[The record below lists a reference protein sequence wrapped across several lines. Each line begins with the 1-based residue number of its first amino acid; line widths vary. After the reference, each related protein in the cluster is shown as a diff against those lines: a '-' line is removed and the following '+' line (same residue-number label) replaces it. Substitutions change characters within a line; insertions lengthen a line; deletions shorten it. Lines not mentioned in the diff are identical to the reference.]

1 MTPEYITREEHEEFC
16 KRMEEE
22 HARINCRMT
31 TVEKATLQLNT
42 MALSIEKLALN
53 MEFMVKEQQAQGKRL
68 EKLEAVPQ
76 KNWEKFKFA
85 IIGAVGTAIGAGI
98 YAMMANFII

>member
-1 MTPEYITREEHEEFC
+1 MTSEYITREEHDEFV

-22 HARINCRMT
+22 HARQNRRISE
-31 TVEKATLQLNT
+31 VEKVSSTINT
-42 MALSIEKLALN
+42 MTLSIEKLAMN
-53 MEFMVKEQQAQGKRL
+53 MEFMAKEQQLQGRRL
-68 EKLEAVPQ
+68 EKLESVPQ

-98 YAMMANFII
+98 ATMVASFII